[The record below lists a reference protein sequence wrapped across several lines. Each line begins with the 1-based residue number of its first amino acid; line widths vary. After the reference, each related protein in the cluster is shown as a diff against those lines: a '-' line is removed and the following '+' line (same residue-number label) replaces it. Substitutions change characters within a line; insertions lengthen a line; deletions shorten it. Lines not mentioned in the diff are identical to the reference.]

1 MCVRFSR
8 NGVVKRQKQAERLD
22 RITQTGRSLSLA
34 GVSPSAGGTTPST
47 CTSTTSTTTSTTST
61 TTSTTSTTTSGKAG
75 RRSRL
80 APPQY
85 ARLGSCVGGGEP
97 IRPRQD
103 QL

>member
-61 TTSTTSTTTSGKAG
+61 TTSGKAG